1 MRGVFT
7 REERAVVLFLTVS
20 LLVGSALVQARR
32 VFPESV
38 PDFGGAADSPERAAP
53 ASEQPAGPVDINT
66 AGVADLV
73 RLPGV
78 GPVRAGEIVRQ
89 RALRGGYSSLDE
101 LLDVRGIGPVTLEG
115 LRDHATVGGGPASAA
130 DSCGTAAEPES

>member
-38 PDFGGAADSPERAAP
+38 PDFAGATESPDSATA
-53 ASEQPAGPVDINT
+53 ASEQPTGPVDINT
-66 AGVADLV
+66 AGVDELV

-78 GPVRAGEIVRQ
+78 GPVRAGEIVRL
-89 RALRGGYSSLDE
+89 RELRGGYATLDE
-101 LLDVRGIGPVTLEG
+101 LLDVKGIGPVTLDG
-115 LRDHATVGGGPASAA
+115 LREHATVGSGPTSAA
-130 DSCGTAAEPES
+130 DSCRTAAEPGS

>member
-1 MRGVFT
+1 MGSVFT

-38 PDFGGAADSPERAAP
+38 PDFAGATESPDSETA
-53 ASEQPAGPVDINT
+53 ASEQPTGPVDINT
-66 AGVADLV
+66 AGVDQLV
-73 RLPGV
+73 RLPGI

-89 RALRGGYSSLDE
+89 RTLRGRYATLDE
-101 LLDVRGIGPVTLEG
+101 LLDVKGIGPVTLDG
-115 LRDHATVGGGPASAA
+115 LREHATVGGGPTSEA
-130 DSCGTAAEPES
+130 DSCRTVTEPGS